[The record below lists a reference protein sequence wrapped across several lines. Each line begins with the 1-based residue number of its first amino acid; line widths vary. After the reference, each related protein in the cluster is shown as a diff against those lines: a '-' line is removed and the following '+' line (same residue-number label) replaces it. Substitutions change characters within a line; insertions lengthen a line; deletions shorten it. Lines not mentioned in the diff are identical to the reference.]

1 MVYFII
7 TKGFSIYQFLIIKLT
22 LNDRLGA
29 RIPSLVLMLDAK
41 TFYRVGEAGIYRT
54 TDGVKSWHLLN
65 TGLSSA
71 TVTNIVAIK
80 NRVYAKTTDEV
91 VTSTDGGESW
101 RPLPI
106 DAKNIF
112 VMAGFNN
119 EPYIRQYMRNLKNA
133 PPILRLSIEDNEL
146 TPIPNMPVSE
156 GFDYIFQERIPP
168 YLIQLGS
175 FAVSGDTYYVESGQ
189 KLYRWKLGTYKWYNT
204 GVMDKMKQPDRRH
217 RATMSND
224 YPIGI
229 SSFFVSP
236 DLMSFKIAV
245 SGETIYVGKRDGH
258 LMHSLDEGV
267 TWNDLTDH
275 LPFSVKSYKSIV
287 CAGNFVFV
295 ATDKGVILSGNG
307 VDWHIL
313 TDIEGTPLITN
324 KLVVD
329 DIAVYCEAKQ
339 KIYQLNRNTGIW
351 QPVTPEIPYPVSSFD
366 VDNDTLY
373 AGTFGGGV
381 LRFSLDNQN

>member
-1 MVYFII
+1 MVAVPSELFYSIDTGETWNYF
-7 TKGFSIYQFLIIKLT
+7 S
-22 LNDRLGA
+22 LNDRLGTS
-29 RIPSLVLMLDAK
+29 IPPPILMLNAK

-54 TDGVKSWHLLN
+54 TDGVKSWHQLN
-65 TGLSSA
+65 TGLASE
-71 TVTNIVAIK
+71 TVIKIVAV
-80 NRVYAKTTDEV
+80 NNQLYARTTTEV
-91 VTSTDGGESW
+91 ITSLDGGESW
-101 RPLPI
+101 TPLPI

-133 PPILRLSIEDNEL
+133 PPILRLSTEDNEL
-146 TPIPNMPVSE
+146 ISITNMPVSE
-156 GFDYIFQERIPP
+156 GFDYIFQEHVPP
-168 YLIQLGS
+168 YLIELGS

-189 KLYRWKLGTYKWYNT
+189 KLYRWKLGTFKWYNT
-204 GVMDKMKQPDRRH
+204 GIMDKKKLPDRRH

-224 YPIGI
+224 YPNGI
-229 SSFFVSP
+229 SSFFLSP
-236 DLMSFKIAV
+236 DFMSFKIAV
-245 SGETIYVGKRDGH
+245 SGKTIYVGKRDGH

-307 VDWHIL
+307 IDWHTL

-329 DIAVYCEAKQ
+329 GLAVYCEAKQ

-381 LRFSLDNQN
+381 IRFSLDN